1 MKGYHDCEKKKLQN
15 YINTIIEGYLNAKEY
30 YYIIMILN
38 SILKLDSNG
47 FKNVQIYNDLSYL

>member
-1 MKGYHDCEKKKLQN
+1 MKGYHDYEKKKLQN